1 MKAEFEIVE
10 LSDSELEA
18 IKGGLGQN
26 GTDGSALSTANNPID
41 MRAVALGQN
50 GTDGSALSTANNP
63 VDMRAV
69 ALGLKGTD
77 GHLITSN

>member
-1 MKAEFEIVE
+1 MKEKMKAEFEIVE

-26 GTDGSALSTANNPID
+26 GTDGSALSTANNP
-41 MRAVALGQN
+41 
-50 GTDGSALSTANNP
+50 